1 MIGLLFEYKRCKIN
15 LMKKTFTKTSLIL
28 IALTAS
34 LSLLSCG
41 SSGRKLYKD
50 SKTPVERYG
59 KLSVSGTNLCDQTGK
74 PVQLCGMSSHGLH
87 WYGKYANAD
96 VMKWL
101 RDDWNADLWRSA
113 MYVGGNGGY
122 VQNRAMANK
131 LIESIDAAIE
141 TGMYILVDWHV
152 LPECDPLLYVKQ
164 SEEFFDRIAST
175 YADCP
180 NIIYEICNEPNG
192 EKVTWEGNIKPYA
205 ERIIPIIRKYCD
217 NVIVVGT
224 PVWSSDLT
232 SAAASPIEN
241 QKNIMYTL
249 HFYAGS
255 HGKDSRAVAEA
266 AIKKGLPIFVT
277 EWGTTQASG
286 DGGVYEKETL
296 EWMRFLAKN
305 KISWANWSVNNK
317 GEDSGALK
325 YNKDRDAK
333 GGWKESDLQPSGILV
348 RKILRGEAK

>member
-1 MIGLLFEYKRCKIN
+1 
-15 LMKKTFTKTSLIL
+15 MKKMIKKITVIL
-28 IALTAS
+28 SAVFCLVLAS
-34 LSLLSCG
+34 CSG
-41 SSGRKLYKD
+41 GRKIYND
-50 SKTPVERYG
+50 GKTPVERYG
-59 KLSVSGTNLCDQTGK
+59 ALSVQGTHLCDQNGK

-113 MYVGGNGGY
+113 MYVSGY
-122 VQNRAMANK
+122 AQNRGMGLK
-131 LIESIDAAIE
+131 MIESIDAAIE
-141 TGMYILVDWHV
+141 SGMYILVDWHV
-152 LPECDPLLYVKQ
+152 LPELDPLLYAHLA
-164 SEEFFDRIAST
+164 EEFFEQIAST

-205 ERIIPIIRKYCD
+205 ERIIPIIRKYCN

-255 HGKDSRAVAEA
+255 HGKDSRAVADA
-266 AIKKGLPIFVT
+266 ALKKGLPIFVT

-286 DGGVYEKETL
+286 DGGVFEKETM

-305 KISWANWSVNNK
+305 KIPWANWSINNK

-333 GGWKESDLQPSGILV
+333 GGWKESDLQPSGVLV
-348 RKILRGEAK
+348 RKILRGEKK

>member
-1 MIGLLFEYKRCKIN
+1 MKNLIKYKVFIAAS
-15 LMKKTFTKTSLIL
+15 F
-28 IALTAS
+28 IAL
-34 LSLLSCG
+34 LSVSSCSKG
-41 SSGRKLYKD
+41 AVRKIYND

-59 KLSVSGTNLCDQTGK
+59 ALSVKGTNLCSADGK

-87 WYGKYANAD
+87 WYGKYANKD
-96 VMKWL
+96 VLKWL
-101 RDDWNADLWRSA
+101 RDDWNADLWRAA
-113 MYVGGNGGY
+113 MYVSGNGGY
-122 VQNRAMANK
+122 AQNKGMASK
-131 LIESIDAAIE
+131 VIESIEAARE
-141 TGMYILVDWHV
+141 LGLYVLVDWHV
-152 LPECDPLLYVKQ
+152 LPECDPLLYANQ
-164 SEEFFDRIAST
+164 AEEFFEQIAST

-180 NIIYEICNEPNG
+180 NIIYELCNEPNG
-192 EKVTWEGNIKPYA
+192 SNVSWEGNIKPYA
-205 ERIIPIIRKYCD
+205 ERIIPVIRKYCD

-232 SAAASPIEN
+232 SAANDPILN

-255 HGKDSRAVAEA
+255 HGKDSRAVAA
-266 AIKKGLPIFVT
+266 AALKKGLPIFVT

-286 DGGVYEKETL
+286 DGGVFEKETM

-305 KISWANWSVNNK
+305 NISWANWSVNNK
-317 GEDSGALK
+317 GEDSGVLK

-348 RKILRGEAK
+348 RKILRGEKR

>member
-1 MIGLLFEYKRCKIN
+1 MKTLIKNLTFGLLAFGTIIC
-15 LMKKTFTKTSLIL
+15 S
-28 IALTAS
+28 AS
-34 LSLLSCG
+34 CAA
-41 SSGRKLYKD
+41 SGRKLYND

-59 KLSVSGTNLCDQTGK
+59 YLSVSGTKLCDKSGT
-74 PVQLCGMSSHGLH
+74 PVQICGMSSHGLH

-96 VMKWL
+96 VLKWL
-101 RDDWNADLWRSA
+101 RDDWNADLWRAA

-122 VQNRAMANK
+122 VQNKGMAQK
-131 LIESIDAAIE
+131 VIDSIEAARE
-141 TGMYILVDWHV
+141 LGMYVIVDWHV
-152 LPECDPLLYVKQ
+152 LPECDPLLYANQ
-164 SEEFFDRIAST
+164 AEEFFERIAST

-192 EKVTWEGNIKPYA
+192 ENVTWEGNIKPYA

-224 PVWSSDLT
+224 PVWSSDLA
-232 SAAASPIEN
+232 SAAASPIDT

-249 HFYAGS
+249 HFYAGN

-266 AIKKGLPIFVT
+266 ALKKGLPIFVT

-286 DGGVYEKETL
+286 DGGVYEKESL

-317 GEDSGALK
+317 GEDSGILK

-333 GGWKESDLQPSGILV
+333 GGWKESDLQPSGIFV
-348 RKILRGEAK
+348 RKILRGEIR

>member
-1 MIGLLFEYKRCKIN
+1 MKN
-15 LMKKTFTKTSLIL
+15 LIKHKVFIAASF
-28 IALTAS
+28 IAL
-34 LSLLSCG
+34 LSVSSCSKG
-41 SSGRKLYKD
+41 AVRKIYND

-59 KLSVSGTNLCDQTGK
+59 ALSVKGTNLCSADGK

-87 WYGKYANAD
+87 WYGKYANKD
-96 VMKWL
+96 VLKWL
-101 RDDWNADLWRSA
+101 RDDWNADLWRAA
-113 MYVGGNGGY
+113 MYVSGNGGY
-122 VQNRAMANK
+122 AQNKGMASK
-131 LIESIDAAIE
+131 VIESIEAAKE
-141 TGMYILVDWHV
+141 LGLYVLVDWHV
-152 LPECDPLLYVKQ
+152 LPECDPLLYANQ
-164 SEEFFDRIAST
+164 AEEFFEQSAST

-180 NIIYEICNEPNG
+180 NIIYELCNEPNG
-192 EKVTWEGNIKPYA
+192 SNVSWEGNIKPYA
-205 ERIIPIIRKYCD
+205 ERIIPVIRKYCD

-232 SAAASPIEN
+232 SAANDPILN

-255 HGKDSRAVAEA
+255 HGKDSRAVAA
-266 AIKKGLPIFVT
+266 AALKKGLPIFVT

-286 DGGVYEKETL
+286 DGGVFEKETM

-305 KISWANWSVNNK
+305 NISWANWSVNNK
-317 GEDSGALK
+317 GEDSGVLK

-348 RKILRGEAK
+348 RKILRGEKR